1 MQSLEKNVLFY
12 IWIFS
17 LAVALGAL
25 QFLCAIRNS
34 KQFFSTR
41 VIGIFEY
48 FIYLLGFCLPF
59 CLLLYLFF
67 PFILKNPRVYNLIPD
82 GGNSGSL
89 IILIYI
95 CPCSAIQL
103 FRLSGQDCC
112 QCQRYKFFMILC
124 IMQKY
129 NAHFLFFLKYSFLNN
144 CLCSACLLAISCY

>member
-25 QFLCAIRNS
+25 SFLCAIRNS

-41 VIGIFEY
+41 VIGIFVY
-48 FIYLLGFCLPF
+48 FIYLLDFCLPF

-95 CPCSAIQL
+95 CPCSAI
-103 FRLSGQDCC
+103 
-112 QCQRYKFFMILC
+112 
-124 IMQKY
+124 
-129 NAHFLFFLKYSFLNN
+129 
-144 CLCSACLLAISCY
+144 